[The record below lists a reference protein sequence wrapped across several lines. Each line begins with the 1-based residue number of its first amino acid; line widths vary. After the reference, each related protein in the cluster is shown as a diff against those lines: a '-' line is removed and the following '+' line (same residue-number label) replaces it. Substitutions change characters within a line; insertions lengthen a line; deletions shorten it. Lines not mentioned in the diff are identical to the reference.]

1 MEKCGNGA
9 SPERYGLMINAADEW
24 FADIQH
30 VDTGHI
36 KDDDAQ
42 DIKADKL
49 MKLLQESE
57 KKENK
62 NRRSRGVTE
71 LHIDGWAQEPQYDR
85 ANHRLIWALNVHTA
99 DDPQTIINYSII
111 ALGREGIISITLAD
125 SNNNLEK
132 NKQSA
137 NQLLN
142 TISFNQG
149 NRYEDYNSATDKTAE
164 YGLTALIVGATA
176 AKKFGLIALIITFVA
191 KFSKTIIVAA
201 YIGRKY
207 RTAQVLIF
215 ISINGAPRRIL

>member
-1 MEKCGNGA
+1 M
-9 SPERYGLMINAADEW
+9 
-24 FADIQH
+24 
-30 VDTGHI
+30 
-36 KDDDAQ
+36 
-42 DIKADKL
+42 
-49 MKLLQESE
+49 
-57 KKENK
+57 
-62 NRRSRGVTE
+62 TE
-71 LHIDGWAQEPQYDR
+71 LHVDGWAQEPHYDR

-149 NRYEDYNSATDKTAE
+149 NRYEDYSSATDKTAE

-201 YIGRKY
+201 YIGSKSLSLRIRLCRE
-207 RTAQVLIF
+207 RTQ
-215 ISINGAPRRIL
+215 NGAIFNFCVRKWCAKEHPMIVRGESESLK

>member
-1 MEKCGNGA
+1 MGIKC
-9 SPERYGLMINAADEW
+9 PY
-24 FADIQH
+24 
-30 VDTGHI
+30 
-36 KDDDAQ
+36 
-42 DIKADKL
+42 
-49 MKLLQESE
+49 
-57 KKENK
+57 
-62 NRRSRGVTE
+62 RRC
-71 LHIDGWAQEPQYDR
+71 
-85 ANHRLIWALNVHTA
+85 
-99 DDPQTIINYSII
+99 PQTIINYSII
-111 ALGREGIISITLAD
+111 ALGREGIISITPLPIP
-125 SNNNLEK
+125 NNNLEK
-132 NKQSA
+132 TKQSA